1 MKKNILIT
9 GSVITLLMLNFTGCA
24 VKGDLFTKEID
35 RSGIDLIVMEEGSK
49 VTYLKDPNTL
59 ERFCASREIDTTKTF
74 NEGLGLGLSA
84 GGTQE
89 QISGGEGTGAIALG
103 GRSPAVLITRE
114 MMFRACEL
122 ALNLNLDS
130 EKTIEIYKMFLEYT
144 NKLIKN
150 EHDKG
155 SQTAVSQAM
164 NINTT
169 QNSENSTVQN
179 DDEESDGN
187 NKDEGGD
194 DEEDD

>member
-1 MKKNILIT
+1 
-9 GSVITLLMLNFTGCA
+9 
-24 VKGDLFTKEID
+24 
-35 RSGIDLIVMEEGSK
+35 
-49 VTYLKDPNTL
+49 
-59 ERFCASREIDTTKTF
+59 
-74 NEGLGLGLSA
+74 
-84 GGTQE
+84 
-89 QISGGEGTGAIALG
+89 
-103 GRSPAVLITRE
+103 